1 MEGRKEENANAPP
14 LIPSSPHHYITA
26 KESRI
31 REGEEKKKWAV
42 REGEGRKN

>member
-26 KESRI
+26 KESENKR
-31 REGEEKKKWAV
+31 GGGKEKN
-42 REGEGRKN
+42 GQ